1 MNYAN
6 KPELQERLAAEYAL
20 GTLRGAARARF
31 QRWMREDAAIALA
44 VARWEGRLAPMT
56 SAVTAVE
63 PPARVWRA
71 VKERLGASRQR
82 TGRAGATARG
92 VWESIVFWR
101 NLGLA
106 ASGMAAALLAAIVLI
121 APQPPLPA
129 PPPVVL
135 RVPQTIPSGE
145 MAASYLAVLS
155 DPKTQKPFIV
165 VSAGRNSTDLWVKTL
180 DPSIHVADRSLEL
193 WALPAGQAPKSL
205 GLVTAADK
213 MATIKLAAAADRAL
227 GDVPALAVS
236 LEPRG
241 GSPTGAPTGP
251 VLFSGPCVKY
261 W

>member
-1 MNYAN
+1 MKING
-6 KPELQERLAAEYAL
+6 KSELQERLAAEYAL
-20 GTLRGAARARF
+20 GTLRGAARTRF
-31 QRWMREDAAIALA
+31 QLWMREDASTALA
-44 VARWEGRLAPMT
+44 VARWEARLAPMAA
-56 SAVTAVE
+56 AVAAVA

-71 VKERLGASRQR
+71 IRQR
-82 TGRAGATARG
+82 IGQAGAPRRG
-92 VWESIVFWR
+92 LWESLAFWR

-121 APQPPLPA
+121 APQPPRPA
-129 PPPVVL
+129 PAQVVL
-135 RVPQTIPSGE
+135 RLPQTVPSGE

-155 DPKTQKPFIV
+155 DPKTQKPIIV
-165 VSAGRNSTDLWVKTL
+165 VSAGRSSTDLWVKTL

-205 GLVTAADK
+205 GLVTAAEK
-213 MATIKLAAAADRAL
+213 MAAIKLVAAADRSLA
-227 GDVPALAVS
+227 DVPMLAVS